1 MGMSFE
7 KIDEGRYCLNV
18 NGYVCP
24 HPQIYTK
31 KALEKLASGEILEL
45 IFDNPS
51 SGESIE
57 QMVENDGNELLEQTK
72 ESGQFI
78 WHIQKA
84 LFRGALW
91 LTRPLDGSSPGLIE
105 STTRAI

>member
-1 MGMSFE
+1 MGMTFE
-7 KIDEGRYCLNV
+7 KKEEGRYVLNV

-31 KALEKLASGEILEL
+31 KALEKLGSGDFLEL

-57 QMVENDGNELLEQTK
+57 AMIENDGNELVEKKT
-72 ESGQFI
+72 ESGQFE
-78 WHIQKA
+78 WLIQKA
-84 LFRGALW
+84 
-91 LTRPLDGSSPGLIE
+91 
-105 STTRAI
+105 

>member
-7 KIDEGRYCLNV
+7 KAGDGRYCLNV

-57 QMVENDGNELLEQTK
+57 QMIENEGNELLDKKNQ
-72 ESGQFI
+72 SGQFI
-78 WHIQKA
+78 WQIQKA
-84 LFRGALW
+84 
-91 LTRPLDGSSPGLIE
+91 
-105 STTRAI
+105 

>member
-1 MGMSFE
+1 MGMKFE
-7 KIDEGRYCLNV
+7 KTDDGHYRLDV

-31 KALEKLASGEILEL
+31 KALEKLSSGDILEL

-57 QMVENDGNELLEQTK
+57 QMVENDGNEFVEQKK

-78 WHIQKA
+78 WQIQKA
-84 LFRGALW
+84 
-91 LTRPLDGSSPGLIE
+91 
-105 STTRAI
+105 